1 LNHSSIVNGARA
13 SGASIRV
20 YKHDNPLHLEQVL
33 RNAIITGQ
41 PRTRRPWTKIIVVC
55 EGIYSME
62 GEIGHLK
69 DIVEVCKKHKA

>member
-1 LNHSSIVNGARA
+1 M
-13 SGASIRV
+13 

-69 DIVEVCKKHKA
+69 DIVEVCKKHKAYVVKVNSFFFYFLYYSQ